1 MKVELSEK
9 ELNIISESL
18 CLLKGS
24 YWFSGDKGYIDE
36 ICNLQITITEAED
49 NLYPDA

>member
-24 YWFSGDKGYIDE
+24 YWFSGDRMYINE
-36 ICNLQITITEAED
+36 ICDL
-49 NLYPDA
+49 